1 MISGPDKYISL
12 FVSYLTGPD
21 KFGQQCLFQINETEE
36 LAFSVRFYL
45 FVGLLELDDHVG
57 AALGATHICR
67 ALFSARLRGLFLE
80 LFEMKLPL

>member
-1 MISGPDKYISL
+1 MDNSVCSRLNG
-12 FVSYLTGPD
+12 
-21 KFGQQCLFQINETEE
+21 TEE

-57 AALGATHICR
+57 AALGAAHICR